1 MRPEPRINLL
11 VFLLLSTLLITATQI
26 VIPPASRAENAP
38 AVRHKQLAALISNE
52 LNLRKD
58 SRAGYKPS
66 VHWVHLNRDAFVDAI
81 VILKQH
87 DSSCAL
93 QSTCLGFVVQGGADG
108 FHMISSFPAN
118 HHPLYLAPLTGNTS
132 PRTLYHSEDGDD
144 YDEIVFSNNRY
155 QVARQGLSVGRV
167 REQAYR
173 SISEEQF
180 DDLATQTADVE
191 KIGSSPAGAPAI
203 VRLLDPPT
211 SLSNGNELLQV
222 GYATA
227 ASLEKHIRQHF
238 SALARQ
244 ILLSHTVTIDLV
256 PCKDWMT
263 RVPLVNQR
271 DRSSNR
277 VVGCLELLGIFTAN
291 KIDLQTQYESFLYL
305 LSGAFGQ
312 ALAVQTSALEGVLR
326 QVRRSSQLAPQNRNE
341 LEAALTRSPWNIF
354 YLLGS
359 TVAERAGYSI
369 QHGAPFLYWQVIDMP
384 KIKTRGEYPALLWDF
399 QSRYTATLCTKDF
412 LNGSGNQFYNNS
424 LKEYREFYSKEFEN
438 LNEQQVKVQF
448 QRDFMD
454 WAMLGEGLN
463 TCKTLSGL
471 LNNHAQY

>member
-52 LNLRKD
+52 LNLRKE
-58 SRAGYKPS
+58 SRAGYKPF

-118 HHPLYLAPLTGNTS
+118 HHPLYLAPLTGSTS

-144 YDEIVFSNNRY
+144 YDEIVFSNSRY

-180 DDLATQTADVE
+180 DDLATQTAAVE
-191 KIGSSPAGAPAI
+191 KLGSQPAGAPAI
-203 VRLLDPPT
+203 VRVPDPPT
-211 SLSNGNELLQV
+211 SLVQHPNENTRKFNQV
-222 GYATA
+222 VYESAVT
-227 ASLEKHIRQHF
+227 LRPHIQRHF
-238 SALARQ
+238 SALARHQ
-244 ILLSHTVTIDLV
+244 VLSHSVTIDLV
-256 PCKDWMT
+256 FCDDWMT
-263 RVPLVNQR
+263 RVPLVHQR
-271 DRSSNR
+271 DRSSR
-277 VVGCLELLGIFTAN
+277 HVVGCLELLKLLKTQEIVDELKQSITTQ
-291 KIDLQTQYESFLYL
+291 KQYEMLLYL
-305 LSGAFGQ
+305 LEGTFGQ
-312 ALAVQTSALEGVLR
+312 ALAIQSNALEGVVR
-326 QVRRSSQLAPQNRNE
+326 QMRRSSQFLPQVQNQM
-341 LEAALTRSPWNIF
+341 EARLTGNPSTIF

-359 TVAERAGYSI
+359 TVAEKAGHS
-369 QHGAPFLYWQVIDMP
+369 AESDSVFLYWKVISLFGEE
-384 KIKTRGEYPALLWDF
+384 TRGEYSTLLRDF
-399 QSRYTATLCTKDF
+399 QSRYTATLCAKYF
-412 LNGSGNQFYNNS
+412 VQGEGNMNQFKLPFLGNFTDQSILDENANFHACKNLS
-424 LKEYREFYSKEFEN
+424 QALRE
-438 LNEQQVKVQF
+438 
-448 QRDFMD
+448 
-454 WAMLGEGLN
+454 
-463 TCKTLSGL
+463 
-471 LNNHAQY
+471 HAQS